1 MADSSSLIGQT
12 ISHYRIVERLG
23 GGGMGVVYKAEDTR
37 LHRFV
42 ALKFLPQEVARD
54 PQALARFQRE
64 AQAASALNHPNIC
77 TIHDIGEEA
86 GKAFIA
92 MEYLDGATLKQTLSA
107 RPMELERLL
116 DIAIEVVD
124 ALDAAHTKGIIH
136 RDIKPANIFVTERGH
151 AKILDFG
158 LAKATSAKRSTGET
172 DILPTLEV
180 DPEHLTSPGTALG
193 TVAYMSPEQALGKE
207 LDARTDVFSFGT
219 VLYETA
225 TGALPF
231 RGDTSAASFNALL
244 NKDPIPPLRLNPD
257 LPPDL
262 ERIIQKAL
270 EKDRDVRHQSAAEL
284 RADLKRLKRDTST
297 GNMAA
302 ASPAETTS
310 AKARWLWT
318 AAAVAGIVALTG
330 ILTWLRSPLPP
341 PRVIATTQIT
351 HDGLSKFAI
360 LTDGSR
366 LYINETVG
374 GTNVLAQVS
383 ATGGET
389 SIIPTSFANIYI
401 SDISSDHSQLLTNGH
416 EGTVLE
422 SQFWI
427 LPLPTGA
434 PRRVAELVGHQG
446 AWSPDGRH
454 LALARGTDLLLA
466 NADGSDVRKVVSASG
481 EAHQPRF
488 SPDGSRIRFH
498 VLSGQNSASIWEVRG
513 DGSEL
518 HALLPGWHKPPA
530 ECCGAWSPDGRYY
543 FFLSR
548 GNVWALRE
556 GRALFQGG
564 AHLPAPV
571 TTGPLSFSS
580 PVPSLDGRRL
590 FVIGQQRRGE
600 LVRYEPQA
608 KQYVPFLSGTSAG
621 ELDFSRDSKWVTYV
635 SYPERTLWRSR
646 TDGSDRLQLT
656 YPPIRAALPRWS
668 PDGTQIL
675 YSATQPGMTW
685 GVSLISPQGGTPQDL
700 TRGEQDAMDGSW
712 SPDGSRIAFGDLTG
726 AVPIHVL
733 DLNTH
738 QSSTIP
744 GSENSFSPRWSPDG
758 RHIAALSGDSRK
770 LLLFDVKS
778 EKWSEWISETMTIGF
793 PTWSRDGSYLYYDT
807 IFTDHPVF
815 RRIKLGQTR
824 SELLLDLKDLRR
836 YENDFVGPWSGL
848 APDGSFLFV
857 RDLSTQE
864 VYALDLELP

>member
-42 ALKFLPQEVARD
+42 ALKFLPQEAARD
-54 PQALARFQRE
+54 PQSLARFQRE

-136 RDIKPANIFVTERGH
+136 RDIKPASIFVTERGH

-180 DPEHLTSPGTALG
+180 DPEHLTSLGTALG

-310 AKARWLWT
+310 AKPRWLWT

-383 ATGGET
+383 ATGGELRSSQPLAAT
-389 SIIPTSFANIYI
+389 S
-401 SDISSDHSQLLTNGH
+401 
-416 EGTVLE
+416 
-422 SQFWI
+422 
-427 LPLPTGA
+427 
-434 PRRVAELVGHQG
+434 
-446 AWSPDGRH
+446 
-454 LALARGTDLLLA
+454 
-466 NADGSDVRKVVSASG
+466 
-481 EAHQPRF
+481 
-488 SPDGSRIRFH
+488 
-498 VLSGQNSASIWEVRG
+498 
-513 DGSEL
+513 
-518 HALLPGWHKPPA
+518 
-530 ECCGAWSPDGRYY
+530 
-543 FFLSR
+543 
-548 GNVWALRE
+548 
-556 GRALFQGG
+556 
-564 AHLPAPV
+564 
-571 TTGPLSFSS
+571 
-580 PVPSLDGRRL
+580 
-590 FVIGQQRRGE
+590 
-600 LVRYEPQA
+600 
-608 KQYVPFLSGTSAG
+608 TSAT
-621 ELDFSRDSKWVTYV
+621 FH
-635 SYPERTLWRSR
+635 
-646 TDGSDRLQLT
+646 
-656 YPPIRAALPRWS
+656 PI
-668 PDGTQIL
+668 
-675 YSATQPGMTW
+675 
-685 GVSLISPQGGTPQDL
+685 TP
-700 TRGEQDAMDGSW
+700 
-712 SPDGSRIAFGDLTG
+712 
-726 AVPIHVL
+726 
-733 DLNTH
+733 NC
-738 QSSTIP
+738 
-744 GSENSFSPRWSPDG
+744 
-758 RHIAALSGDSRK
+758 
-770 LLLFDVKS
+770 
-778 EKWSEWISETMTIGF
+778 
-793 PTWSRDGSYLYYDT
+793 
-807 IFTDHPVF
+807 
-815 RRIKLGQTR
+815 
-824 SELLLDLKDLRR
+824 
-836 YENDFVGPWSGL
+836 
-848 APDGSFLFV
+848 
-857 RDLSTQE
+857 
-864 VYALDLELP
+864 